1 MKLLTKTSLVYLLGT
16 SLVFLAGGLVFYHNL
31 RSIMDEETTEKLL
44 VQKTLFKSY
53 IQKHNAL
60 PGTSYDADET
70 DFVREVSQPVQEHF
84 SDTSYFSH
92 EEGETLPYRTL
103 LFPVKL
109 KEKNYAVKIS
119 KPLFESD
126 DLVETILLSFS
137 IVAAVL
143 LVVILLLNRLVSK
156 KLWKPFFDT
165 VRQLNSY
172 EISRHETLQP
182 VITST
187 SEFRELNDALEKM
200 TGKISADYLALKS
213 FTENASHELQT
224 PLSVILNST
233 ELLLQKE
240 QLDQQQVEAV
250 QRVHQAAKKLSRL
263 NQTLLL
269 LAKIGNQQF
278 YEKRETLDVTG
289 LIESKADFFAELLA
303 HKNLTLRREFKSPM
317 TIRIHPAL
325 AEIMVSNLFSN
336 AIRHSKKDSYIRIT
350 IDQGKF
356 EFANPGKPLLQPE
369 RIFDRF
375 YKENPSSES
384 TGLGLSLVRQIAES
398 NKLQLSYR
406 YENGEHCFT
415 VRL

>member
-1 MKLLTKTSLVYLLGT
+1 MKLLTKTSLIYLLGT

-44 VQKTLFKSY
+44 VQKYLFEAY
-53 IQKHNAL
+53 IQKHDTL
-60 PGTSYDADET
+60 PGASYDADET
-70 DFVREVSQPVQEHF
+70 DFVREVSSPVQEHF
-84 SDTSYFSH
+84 SDTTYFSH

-126 DLVETILLSFS
+126 DLVETILFSFS

-156 KLWKPFFDT
+156 KLWKPFFNT
-165 VRQLNSY
+165 VYQLNNY
-172 EISRHETLQP
+172 EISRHEPLQP
-182 VITST
+182 ESTST
-187 SEFRELNDALEKM
+187 SEFRELNEALEKM
-200 TGKISADYLALKS
+200 TAKIADDYQSLKS

-240 QLDQQQVEAV
+240 ELGEQQAAAV
-250 QRVHQAAKKLSRL
+250 QRVYQAAKRLSRL

-278 YEKRETLDVTG
+278 SEKRETLDVTT
-289 LIESKADFFAELLA
+289 LIESKAEFFAELLT
-303 HKNLTLRREFKSPM
+303 HKNLALRKEFKSPV

-325 AEIMVSNLFSN
+325 AEIMISNLFSN
-336 AIRHSKKDSYIRIT
+336 AIRHSEKDSYIRIT
-350 IDQGKF
+350 VDEGKF
-356 EFANPGKPLLQPE
+356 EFANPGKPLHNPE

-384 TGLGLSLVRQIAES
+384 TGLGLSLVKQIAES
-398 NKLQLSYR
+398 NELQLSYR

-415 VRL
+415 IQL